1 MSGLEHP
8 ERVVVPGAAPAA
20 ELARPWR
27 ALWALPVAFAA
38 IVAGGI
44 ASVIAM
50 AVRNGLTSPPPH
62 QPGDVGVALHG
73 IPPLLTLVGTL
84 AQDLALVAGAVLVA
98 AAALKGRVTAAHL
111 GLRAAAR
118 PWRAAALVVGG
129 YVLFVVLSA
138 AWTAGLGITA
148 HENIAVE
155 LGTRDST
162 AALIG
167 AAFLTCVVAPVCEEL
182 FFRGFLF
189 GALRRHGL
197 VVATLVT
204 GLAFGAAH
212 VASAPIAFIVPLAVL
227 GMILCLIYERTRSL
241 YPCMA
246 LHGLNNS
253 IAFGVGDGRGWLVP
267 ACLAGAAVCVALVA
281 RAASPRGSADAPLI

>member
-8 ERVVVPGAAPAA
+8 ERVVVPGAAPAVA
-20 ELARPWR
+20 PDRPWR
-27 ALWALPVAFAA
+27 ALWALPVALAA

-44 ASVIAM
+44 ASVIAI
-50 AVRNGLTSPPPH
+50 AVRNALTTPPVH
-62 QPGDVGVALHG
+62 EPGTVGVALHG
-73 IPPLLTLVGTL
+73 IPPVVTFVGTL
-84 AQDLALVAGAVLVA
+84 AQDLALVAGAVFVA
-98 AAALKGRVTAAHL
+98 ANALRGRVTAAHL
-111 GLRAAAR
+111 GLREVAR
-118 PWRAAALVVGG
+118 PWRATGLVVGG
-129 YVLFVVLSA
+129 YVLFIVLSA

-155 LGTRDST
+155 LGTGDSL
-162 AALIG
+162 AALVG
-167 AAFLTCVVAPVCEEL
+167 AALLTCVVAPVCEEL

-189 GALRRHGL
+189 GALRRHG
-197 VVATLVT
+197 VIVATLIT

-212 VASAPIAFIVPLAVL
+212 VASAPIAFIVPLAAL

-246 LHGLNNS
+246 LHALNNS

-267 ACLAGAAVCVALVA
+267 VCLAGAAACVGLLA
-281 RAASPRGSADAPLI
+281 RAAGPGPQPQT

>member
-8 ERVVVPGAAPAA
+8 ERVVVPGAAPVAA
-20 ELARPWR
+20 PDRPWR

-44 ASVIAM
+44 ASVIAI
-50 AVRNGLTSPPPH
+50 AIRNALTTPPVH
-62 QPGDVGVALHG
+62 APGNVGVALHG
-73 IPPLLTLVGTL
+73 IPPVITLAGTL
-84 AQDLALVAGAVLVA
+84 AQDLALVAGAVFVA
-98 AAALKGRVTAAHL
+98 ANALRGRVTGAHL
-111 GLRAAAR
+111 GLRGVAR
-118 PWRAAALVVGG
+118 PWRAAGLVAGG
-129 YVLFVVLSA
+129 YVLFLVLSA

-155 LGTRDST
+155 LGTGDSA

-189 GALRRHGL
+189 GALRRHGV
-197 VVATLVT
+197 VVATLIT

-212 VASAPIAFIVPLAVL
+212 VASAPIAFIVPLAAL

-246 LHGLNNS
+246 LHALNNS

-267 ACLAGAAVCVALVA
+267 VCLAGAAACVALLA
-281 RAASPRGSADAPLI
+281 RAAGPGVQPRT